1 MVVFVSDAS
10 DDRAFFDVRGAT
22 APTSVR
28 ARLPT
33 PMQQKPTPRESLEK
47 TLTSIAGEPLVIL
60 ISGHPDPDAIGSAL
74 AHQRI
79 CDSLGVPATIAHVHP
94 LSHREN
100 RALVKLLH
108 LEMTQVSSKADLT
121 RFKYLSL
128 VDTHSTEPAVELPPE
143 LKLLSVVDHHRSLLP
158 IEAPFVDLRPQ
169 VGASCTI
176 YAEYLQQGLAPL
188 TGERREDARV
198 ATALAFG
205 IQTDTDDFALATPAD
220 FLAAAYTKTF
230 CDSDLLAR
238 VGRRAIGAAAMDVL
252 GRALANLAVI
262 RDFACAG
269 VGEVSLNDRDSIA
282 TAADFILRREDID
295 TVIVYGIVEDRIDG
309 SLRTSSPSVDPAIFL
324 QTAFGKDRDGKPYGG
339 GRADKGG
346 FQIPLGLLA
355 DTSDS
360 DALWSIVQQV
370 VEGRVAR
377 VVPDLEKAT
386 GRDNHREKDHS

>member
-1 MVVFVSDAS
+1 M
-10 DDRAFFDVRGAT
+10 
-22 APTSVR
+22 TSV
-28 ARLPT
+28 
-33 PMQQKPTPRESLEK
+33 
-47 TLTSIAGEPLVIL
+47 AGEPLVIL

-79 CDSLGVPATIAHVHP
+79 CESLGVPATIAHVHP

-108 LEMTQVSSKADLT
+108 LEMTQISSKADLA

-128 VDTHSTEPAVELPPE
+128 VDTHSTEPSIELPAD

-220 FLAAAYTKTF
+220 FLAAAYARTF
-230 CDSDLLAR
+230 CDTDLLAR

-269 VGEVSLNDRDSIA
+269 VGEVSLNDRDAIA

-370 VEGRVAR
+370 VENRVAR